1 MTTRKYK
8 RVTKELEKLAEN
20 EVRLNARG
28 TPSKYIAY
36 AGYLFNEKKYDR
48 IVLKASGL
56 AMPFAV
62 TTAEILRRRIKG
74 LAQINKISSNEVVD
88 EYLPLE
94 EGLDV
99 VKSTR
104 HLVVLEITLTREAQH
119 EKPEGFYQ
127 APLSDEEVTGFESRP
142 RREGDAPRRGRGRG
156 GRGGRRGGNGRRD
169 DR

>member
-8 RVTKELEKLAEN
+8 RVTKELEKLEDF

-74 LAQINKISSNEVVD
+74 LA
-88 EYLPLE
+88 
-94 EGLDV
+94 
-99 VKSTR
+99 
-104 HLVVLEITLTREAQH
+104 
-119 EKPEGFYQ
+119 
-127 APLSDEEVTGFESRP
+127 
-142 RREGDAPRRGRGRG
+142 
-156 GRGGRRGGNGRRD
+156 
-169 DR
+169 